1 MAMGRCSTSSR
12 RRRWRDRVFRLPT
25 DAQPL
30 TPARALEA
38 YRTVLRARALDDRR
52 FVLNRAGKLAFIIS
66 PRGHEVAQVAAI
78 IALQPGR
85 DRFCLYYRNFAAALA
100 CGFTPEELMLSAF
113 ARAADPSSGGRQT
126 PGNFGSRKRGVI
138 IGSSTVGPQ
147 IPKAAGIGLALK
159 WKGEGALSYVS
170 FGEGATSQ
178 GDFHEGLNFAALHRC
193 PVIFFCENN
202 HWAISV
208 PQALQVAGRGVA
220 ERAAGYGIPG
230 VRVRGDDFFEVY
242 RVVSEAAARAR
253 VGEGPTLIEAEVLRL
268 QSHSTDDDQRAYR
281 DAAELASE
289 AARDPIPRMRDALMQ
304 RGWLDAGTDA
314 SMREDVTREVER
326 ATEVAEAAPDPDPAT
341 LSRHIY
347 ADV

>member
-1 MAMGRCSTSSR
+1 MSPDVA
-12 RRRWRDRVFRLPT
+12 
-25 DAQPL
+25 PL
-30 TPARALEA
+30 TRERVLDA

-78 IALQPGR
+78 TALEPGR

-100 CGFTPEELMLSAF
+100 CGFTPEELMLAAF

-126 PGNFGSRKRGVI
+126 PGNFGSRRRGVI

-159 WKGEGALSYVS
+159 WRGEGALCYVS

-178 GDFHEGLNFAALHRC
+178 GDFHEGLNFAAIHHC

-208 PQALQVAGRGVA
+208 PQRLQVAGPGVA
-220 ERAAGYGIPG
+220 ERAAAYGIPG
-230 VRVRGDDFFEVY
+230 VRVRGDDFFAVY
-242 RVVSEAAARAR
+242 QVVQEAARRARA
-253 VGEGPTLIEAEVLRL
+253 GDGPTLIEAEVLRL

-281 DAAELASE
+281 DAAELAAE
-289 AARDPIPRMRDALMQ
+289 AARDPIPRMREALTE
-304 RGWLDAGTDA
+304 RGWLNDEDDAA
-314 SMREDVTREVER
+314 LREEVNREVER
-326 ATEVAEAAPDPDPAT
+326 ATDAAEASPEPDPTT
-341 LSRHIY
+341 LGRHVY
-347 ADV
+347 ADA

>member
-1 MAMGRCSTSSR
+1 
-12 RRRWRDRVFRLPT
+12 LPT
-25 DAQPL
+25 DDPTL
-30 TPARALEA
+30 TREQVLDA
-38 YRTVLRARALDDRR
+38 YRTVLRARTLDDRR

-78 IALQPGR
+78 TALQPGR

-126 PGNFGSRKRGVI
+126 PGNFGSRRRGVI

-159 WKGEGALSYVS
+159 WKGEGALCYVS

-178 GDFHEGLNFAALHRC
+178 GDFHEGLNFAAIHRC

-202 HWAISV
+202 RWAISV
-208 PQALQVAGRGVA
+208 PQPLQVAGPGVA
-220 ERAAGYGIPG
+220 ERAAAYGIPG
-230 VRVRGDDFFEVY
+230 VRVSGDDFFAVHLAV
-242 RVVSEAAARAR
+242 RQAAERARA
-253 VGEGPTLIEAEVLRL
+253 GDGPSLIEAQVLRL

-281 DAAELASE
+281 DAVELAAE
-289 AARDPIPRMRDALMQ
+289 AARDPIPRMREALMR
-304 RGWLDAGTDA
+304 RGWLTADDDA
-314 SMREDVTREVER
+314 SLREEVDREVER
-326 ATEVAEAAPDPDPAT
+326 ATESAEAAADPEPGS
-341 LSRHIY
+341 LGRHVY
-347 ADV
+347 ADA

>member
-1 MAMGRCSTSSR
+1 MSPDVA
-12 RRRWRDRVFRLPT
+12 
-25 DAQPL
+25 PL
-30 TPARALEA
+30 TRERVLDA

-78 IALQPGR
+78 TALEPGR

-100 CGFTPEELMLSAF
+100 CGFTPEELMLAAF
-113 ARAADPSSGGRQT
+113 ARSADPSSGGRQT
-126 PGNFGSRKRGVI
+126 PGNFGSRRRGVI
-138 IGSSTVGPQ
+138 LGSSTVGPQ

-159 WKGEGALSYVS
+159 WRGEGSLCYVS

-178 GDFHEGLNFAALHRC
+178 GDFHEGLNFAAIHQC

-208 PQALQVAGRGVA
+208 PQRLQVAGPGVA
-220 ERAAGYGIPG
+220 ERAAAYGIPG
-230 VRVRGDDFFEVY
+230 VRVGGDDFFAVY
-242 RVVSEAAARAR
+242 QVVQEAARRAR
-253 VGEGPTLIEAEVLRL
+253 SGEGPTLIEAEVLRL

-281 DAAELASE
+281 EAAELAAE
-289 AARDPIPRMRDALMQ
+289 AARDPIPRMREALTE
-304 RGWLDAGTDA
+304 RGWLSADDDAA
-314 SMREDVTREVER
+314 LREEVNREVER
-326 ATEVAEAAPDPDPAT
+326 ATDAAEASPEPDPTT
-341 LSRHIY
+341 LGRHVY

>member
-1 MAMGRCSTSSR
+1 MST
-12 RRRWRDRVFRLPT
+12 DVV
-25 DAQPL
+25 PL
-30 TPARALEA
+30 TRERVLDA

-78 IALQPGR
+78 TALEPGR

-100 CGFTPEELMLSAF
+100 CGFTPEELMLAAF

-126 PGNFGSRKRGVI
+126 PGNFGSRRRGVV

-159 WKGEGALSYVS
+159 WRGEGALCYVS

-178 GDFHEGLNFAALHRC
+178 GDFHEGLNFAAIHRC

-208 PQALQVAGRGVA
+208 PQRLQVAGPGVA
-220 ERAAGYGIPG
+220 ERAAAYGIPG
-230 VRVRGDDFFEVY
+230 IRVRGDDFFAVHMA
-242 RVVSEAAARAR
+242 VQQAARRAR
-253 VGEGPTLIEAEVLRL
+253 AGEGPSLIEAEVLRL

-281 DAAELASE
+281 DAAELAAE
-289 AARDPIPRMRDALMQ
+289 AERDPIPRMRNALIE
-304 RGWLDAGTDA
+304 RGWLNADDDAALRD
-314 SMREDVTREVER
+314 EVNREVEQ
-326 ATEVAEAAPDPDPAT
+326 ATDAAEAAPDPDPAS
-341 LSRHIY
+341 LSRHVY
-347 ADV
+347 ANA

>member
-1 MAMGRCSTSSR
+1 LPSDDPSLTRE
-12 RRRWRDRVFRLPT
+12 RVL
-25 DAQPL
+25 D
-30 TPARALEA
+30 A

-78 IALQPGR
+78 TALQPGR

-100 CGFTPEELMLSAF
+100 CGFTPEELMLGAF

-126 PGNFGSRKRGVI
+126 PGNFGSRRRGVV
-138 IGSSTVGPQ
+138 IGSSAVGPQ

-159 WKGEGALSYVS
+159 WKGEGALCYVS

-193 PVIFFCENN
+193 SVIFFCENN

-208 PQALQVAGRGVA
+208 PQSLQVAGPGVA
-220 ERAAGYGIPG
+220 ERAASYGIPG
-230 VRVRGDDFFEVY
+230 FRVPGDDFFKVHA
-242 RVVSEAAARAR
+242 VVAEAARRARAD
-253 VGEGPTLIEAEVLRL
+253 EGPTLVEAEVLRL

-281 DAAELASE
+281 DAAELADE
-289 AARDPIPRMRDALMQ
+289 AAHDPIPRMRDDLIE
-304 RGWLDAGTDA
+304 RSWLTAERDVAI
-314 SMREDVTREVER
+314 REEVSREVEQ
-326 ATEVAEAAPDPDPAT
+326 ATEAAEAAKDPDAASLT
-341 LSRHIY
+341 RHVY
-347 ADV
+347 ADA

>member
-1 MAMGRCSTSSR
+1 
-12 RRRWRDRVFRLPT
+12 LPGD
-25 DAQPL
+25 DAPL
-30 TPARALEA
+30 TREQVLDA

-78 IALQPGR
+78 TALEPGR

-100 CGFTPEELMLSAF
+100 CGFTAEELMLSAF

-126 PGNFGSRKRGVI
+126 PGNFGSRRRGVI

-159 WKGEGALSYVS
+159 WMGEGAVCYVS

-178 GDFHEGLNFAALHRC
+178 GDFHEGLNFAAIHRC

-208 PQALQVAGRGVA
+208 PQALQVAGPGVA
-220 ERAAGYGIPG
+220 ERAAAYGIPG
-230 VRVRGDDFFEVY
+230 ARVRGDDFFAVHAAV
-242 RVVSEAAARAR
+242 RAAAGRAR
-253 VGEGPTLIEAEVLRL
+253 TGQGPTLIEAEVLRL

-281 DAAELASE
+281 DPNELAAE
-289 AARDPIPRMRDALMQ
+289 AARDPIPRMRDMLIE
-304 RGWLDAGTDA
+304 RGWLTAESDLEL
-314 SMREDVTREVER
+314 REQVGREVER
-326 ATEVAEAAPDPDPAT
+326 ATEVAEAAPDPDAAS
-341 LSRHIY
+341 LGRHVY
-347 ADV
+347 ADA

>member
-1 MAMGRCSTSSR
+1 M
-12 RRRWRDRVFRLPT
+12 DE
-25 DAQPL
+25 
-30 TPARALEA
+30 ARAVDA

-78 IALQPGR
+78 SALQPGR

-126 PGNFGSRKRGVI
+126 PGNFGSRRRGVV
-138 IGSSTVGPQ
+138 IGSSAVGPQ

-159 WKGEGALSYVS
+159 WKGEGALCYVS

-178 GDFHEGLNFAALHRC
+178 GDFHEGLNFAAIHRC

-208 PQALQVAGRGVA
+208 PQALQVGGAGVA
-220 ERAAGYGIPG
+220 ERAAAYGIPG
-230 VRVRGDDFFEVY
+230 VRVPGDDFFKVHEV
-242 RVVSEAAARAR
+242 VAQAAQRARA
-253 VGEGPTLIEAEVLRL
+253 GEGPTLIEADVLRL

-281 DAAELASE
+281 DAAELAAE
-289 AARDPIPRMRDALMQ
+289 AARDPIPRMRDALID
-304 RGWLDAGTDA
+304 RGWLTGKADAA
-314 SMREDVTREVER
+314 LREEVSREVER
-326 ATEVAEAAPDPDPAT
+326 ATEMAESAADPDPGS
-341 LSRHIY
+341 LLRHVY
-347 ADV
+347 ADA

>member
-1 MAMGRCSTSSR
+1 
-12 RRRWRDRVFRLPT
+12 
-25 DAQPL
+25 
-30 TPARALEA
+30 
-38 YRTVLRARALDDRR
+38 VLRARALDDRR

-78 IALQPGR
+78 TALEPGR

-100 CGFTPEELMLSAF
+100 CGFTPEELMLAAF

-126 PGNFGSRKRGVI
+126 PGNFGSRRRGVV

-159 WKGEGALSYVS
+159 WRGEGALCYVS

-178 GDFHEGLNFAALHRC
+178 GDFHEGLNFAAIHRC

-208 PQALQVAGRGVA
+208 PQRLQVAGPGVA
-220 ERAAGYGIPG
+220 ERAAAYGIPG
-230 VRVRGDDFFEVY
+230 IRVRGDDFFAVHMA
-242 RVVSEAAARAR
+242 VQQAARRAR
-253 VGEGPTLIEAEVLRL
+253 AGEGPSLIEAEVLRL

-281 DAAELASE
+281 DAAELAAE
-289 AARDPIPRMRDALMQ
+289 AERDPIPRMRNALIE
-304 RGWLDAGTDA
+304 RGWLNADDDAALRD
-314 SMREDVTREVER
+314 EVNREVEQ
-326 ATEVAEAAPDPDPAT
+326 ATDAAEAAPDPDPAS
-341 LSRHIY
+341 LGRHVY
-347 ADV
+347 ANA

>member
-1 MAMGRCSTSSR
+1 LP
-12 RRRWRDRVFRLPT
+12 RD
-25 DAQPL
+25 DAPL
-30 TPARALEA
+30 TREQVFDA

-78 IALQPGR
+78 TALEPGR

-126 PGNFGSRKRGVI
+126 PGNFGSRRRGVV

-159 WKGEGALSYVS
+159 WKGEGALCYVS

-178 GDFHEGLNFAALHRC
+178 GDFHEGLNFAAIHHC

-208 PQALQVAGRGVA
+208 PQALQVAGPGVA
-220 ERAAGYGIPG
+220 ERAVAYGIPG
-230 VRVRGDDFFEVY
+230 VRVRGDDFFGVY
-242 RVVSEAAARAR
+242 DAVRDAASRARA
-253 VGEGPTLIEAEVLRL
+253 GEGPTLIEAEVLRL
-268 QSHSTDDDQRAYR
+268 QSHSTDDDQRTYR
-281 DAAELASE
+281 DATELAAE
-289 AARDPIPRMRDALMQ
+289 AARDPIPRMRDALIE
-304 RGWLDAGTDA
+304 RGWLTTESDDA
-314 SMREDVTREVER
+314 MREEVSREVER
-326 ATEVAEAAPDPDPAT
+326 ATEAAEAAPDPDPGS
-341 LSRHIY
+341 LSRHVY
-347 ADV
+347 ADA

>member
-1 MAMGRCSTSSR
+1 MST
-12 RRRWRDRVFRLPT
+12 DVV
-25 DAQPL
+25 PL
-30 TPARALEA
+30 TRERVLDA

-78 IALQPGR
+78 TALEPGR

-100 CGFTPEELMLSAF
+100 CGFTPEELMLAAF

-126 PGNFGSRKRGVI
+126 PGNFGSRRRGVV

-159 WKGEGALSYVS
+159 WRGEGALCYVS

-178 GDFHEGLNFAALHRC
+178 GDFHEGLNFAAIHRC

-208 PQALQVAGRGVA
+208 PQRLQVAGPGVA
-220 ERAAGYGIPG
+220 ERAAAYGIPG
-230 VRVRGDDFFEVY
+230 IRVRGDDFFAVHMA
-242 RVVSEAAARAR
+242 VQQAARRAR
-253 VGEGPTLIEAEVLRL
+253 AGEGPSLIEAEVLRL

-281 DAAELASE
+281 DAAELAAE
-289 AARDPIPRMRDALMQ
+289 AERDPIPRMRNALLE
-304 RGWLDAGTDA
+304 RGWLNTDDDAALRD
-314 SMREDVTREVER
+314 EVDREVEQ
-326 ATEVAEAAPDPDPAT
+326 ATDAAEAAPDPDPAS
-341 LSRHIY
+341 LGRHVY
-347 ADV
+347 ANA

>member
-1 MAMGRCSTSSR
+1 M
-12 RRRWRDRVFRLPT
+12 PT
-25 DAQPL
+25 DARIL
-30 TPARALEA
+30 TREQVLDA
-38 YRTVLRARALDDRR
+38 YRTVLRARTLDDRR

-78 IALQPGR
+78 TALEPGR

-126 PGNFGSRKRGVI
+126 PGNFGSRRRGVI

-159 WKGEGALSYVS
+159 WRGEGALCYVS

-178 GDFHEGLNFAALHRC
+178 GDFHEGLNFASIHRC

-202 HWAISV
+202 RWAISV
-208 PQALQVAGRGVA
+208 PQPLQVSGPGVA

-230 VRVRGDDFFEVY
+230 VRVHGDDFFAVHLAV
-242 RVVSEAAARAR
+242 RQAAERARA
-253 VGEGPTLIEAEVLRL
+253 GEGPTLIEAEVLRL

-281 DAAELASE
+281 DAAELAAE

-304 RGWLDAGTDA
+304 RGWLTAEADAGL
-314 SMREDVTREVER
+314 REEVNREVER
-326 ATEVAEAAPDPDPAT
+326 ATEAAEAAADPDPES
-341 LSRHIY
+341 LGRHVY
-347 ADV
+347 ADA

>member
-1 MAMGRCSTSSR
+1 MPSDDTG
-12 RRRWRDRVFRLPT
+12 
-25 DAQPL
+25 L
-30 TPARALEA
+30 TPERALEA
-38 YRTVLRARALDDRR
+38 YRTVLTARALDDRR

-78 IALQPGR
+78 TALQPGR

-100 CGFTPEELMLSAF
+100 CGFSAEELMLSAF

-126 PGNFGSRKRGVI
+126 PGNFGSRRRGVV

-159 WKGEGALSYVS
+159 WQAQGALCYVS

-178 GDFHEGLNFAALHRC
+178 GDFHEGLNFAAIHRC

-208 PQALQVAGRGVA
+208 PQPLQVSGPGVA
-220 ERAAGYGIPG
+220 ERAAAYGIPG
-230 VRVRGDDFFEVY
+230 LRVRGDDFFAVY
-242 RVVSEAAARAR
+242 QAVGLAAERAR
-253 VGEGPTLIEAEVLRL
+253 SGQGPSLIEAEVLRL

-281 DAAELASE
+281 SADELAAE
-289 AARDPIPRMRDALMQ
+289 AAHDPIPVMRDALLA
-304 RGWLDAGTDA
+304 RTWLSPEVDVAI
-314 SMREDVTREVER
+314 REEVSRAVER
-326 ATEVAEAAPDPDPAT
+326 ATEVAEAAPDPEPAT
-341 LSRHIY
+341 LTRHVY
-347 ADV
+347 ADG